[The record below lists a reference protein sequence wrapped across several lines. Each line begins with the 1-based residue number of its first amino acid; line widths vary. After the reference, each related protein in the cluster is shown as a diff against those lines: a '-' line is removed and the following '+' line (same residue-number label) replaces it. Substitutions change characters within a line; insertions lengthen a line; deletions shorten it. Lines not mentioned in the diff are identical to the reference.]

1 MKHSLS
7 FIPSAILFVV
17 IMLAFVACQSVTTPE
32 EKAEPSPVAAS
43 ADTDS
48 IHIKYGIDLRGT
60 GYVVFTGNRDT
71 SFADLS
77 GSIAYLKQLPDSLQ
91 RQHFYI
97 VVDDNT
103 DSSRVSGLRRMLP
116 EAGVRDFEV
125 LNIADFLR
133 TKSEPLSQDLYMPA
147 E

>member
-32 EKAEPSPVAAS
+32 EKAEPSPVVS
-43 ADTDS
+43 SPNTDT
-48 IHIKYGIDLRGT
+48 INIEYGIDLRGT
-60 GYVVFTGNRDT
+60 SYVVFTGNRDT

-77 GSIAYLKQLPDSLQ
+77 GSIAYLKHLPNSLH

-103 DSSRVSGLRRMLP
+103 DSSRISELQRILP
-116 EAGVRDFEV
+116 EAGLQDFEV
-125 LNIADFLR
+125 FNWKDFFR
-133 TKSEPLSQDLYMPA
+133 TKSEPVSIDLEMPG